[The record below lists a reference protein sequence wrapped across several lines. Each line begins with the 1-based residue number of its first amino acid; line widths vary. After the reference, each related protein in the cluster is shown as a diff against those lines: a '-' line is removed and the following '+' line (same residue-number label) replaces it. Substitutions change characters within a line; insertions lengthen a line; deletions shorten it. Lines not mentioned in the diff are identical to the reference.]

1 MTNRSNIVAFSL
13 VTLIA
18 LVAADPAL
26 AQFTG
31 GGTAAPFRQGLNTAL
46 NWVYIVA
53 VAVALF
59 GFIGACIAIFMRNI
73 IGFAGGVLAVIVGG
87 ALLANAGTLVQ
98 SLTGL
103 RTLI

>member
-1 MTNRSNIVAFSL
+1 MTKHSNIVAFAL
-13 VTLIA
+13 VTLIVLA
-18 LVAADPAL
+18 AADPAM

-31 GGTAAPFRQGLNTAL
+31 GGAVPFRTGLNTAL

>member
-1 MTNRSNIVAFSL
+1 MTNRSNTVAFAL
-13 VTLIA
+13 VTLIVLA
-18 LVAADPAL
+18 AADPAL

-31 GGTAAPFRQGLNTAL
+31 TGTVPFRTGLNTAL
-46 NWVYIVA
+46 NWVYIIA

-103 RTLI
+103 KTLI